1 MYKVYS
7 FNEEDFEIAEKNT
20 IEEVINEAIY
30 NINNDYIVEENGELI
45 IYITIGEGTD
55 YADVIDVDYFIDE
68 IRERAYSTYTEYG
81 LEYLE
86 NISEKSKKWL
96 NDKLYEVWE
105 EFKKKEKIGA
115 PFYHIDNDKVFKVYL
130 KEINEG
136 ISYEVISYEE
146 VKNG

>member
-55 YADVIDVDYFIDE
+55 YVDVIDVDYFIDE

-115 PFYHIDNDKVFKVYL
+115 PFYHIDNGKVFKVYL

>member
-55 YADVIDVDYFIDE
+55 YVDVIDVDYFIDE

-105 EFKKKEKIGA
+105 K
-115 PFYHIDNDKVFKVYL
+115 
-130 KEINEG
+130 
-136 ISYEVISYEE
+136 
-146 VKNG
+146 